1 MTTSVVAQAPVT
13 VLFVQGAG
21 EHAHAADQPLAD
33 SLARELGSG
42 FRVVFPQLP
51 GEDDPDAATW
61 KHAIADAARRAGA
74 SVVVAHSAGA
84 ANTADLLAEGGY
96 GTDLP
101 RLDGLF
107 LLAPPFIGPGGWP
120 LKGFHFDH
128 ATSRQA
134 LDGLSLHF
142 YFGAADTTVPA
153 THADLY
159 APMFPDATFHR
170 LPRCDHQFA
179 GHVAHIA
186 SDIRRVAAAS

>member
-1 MTTSVVAQAPVT
+1 MNAVAGAPVA

-21 EHAHAADQPLAD
+21 DGAHAADQPLAD
-33 SLARELGSG
+33 ALARELGAG

-51 GEDDPDAATW
+51 GEDDPDEATW
-61 KHAIADAARRAGA
+61 KRAIADAARDAGA

-96 GTDLP
+96 GTRLP

-107 LLAPPFIGPGGWP
+107 LLAPPFMGPGGWP
-120 LKGFHFDH
+120 LAGFHFDH

-134 LDGLSLHF
+134 LAGLPLHF
-142 YFGAADTTVPA
+142 YFGAADATVPA

-159 APMFPDATFHR
+159 EPVFPDATFHR
-170 LPRCDHQFA
+170 LPRCDHQFT
-179 GHVAHIA
+179 GHIAHIA
-186 SDIRRVAAAS
+186 SDIRRVLAAA